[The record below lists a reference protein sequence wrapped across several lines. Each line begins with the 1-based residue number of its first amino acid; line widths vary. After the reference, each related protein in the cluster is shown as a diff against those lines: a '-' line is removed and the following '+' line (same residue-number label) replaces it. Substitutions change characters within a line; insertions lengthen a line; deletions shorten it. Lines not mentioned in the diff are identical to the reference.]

1 MVSLRSYIITRLLLV
16 IPMIFIVLTVIFI
29 VLRILPGD
37 PVITVL
43 GPKSTIEERERLREM
58 LGLNKPLYIQY
69 IEYLSNIIKGDL
81 GRSMIF
87 GRRLVIEEIMDRFPA
102 TVELAITSLIFGAGL
117 GILIGSVGALSRRK
131 TVDILSRLYGIIS
144 YSFFIPWLGLMLQ
157 MGLSIGL
164 GLFPVSGRINPLL
177 APPRI
182 TGLYLVDSLITGRLD
197 SFLNALWHIT
207 LPTITLG
214 VVISGIFAKLGRTS
228 FSEVLVQDHV
238 LAARARGIKESTI
251 FRNHVAKNAIVPI
264 MTMMGLQFALLLG
277 GTVLTEATFSWP
289 GMGYLLFERILYR
302 DYNVI
307 QGVLIIFGLLIAL
320 INLIVD
326 ILYAYFDP
334 RVRF

>member
-1 MVSLRSYIITRLLLV
+1 MASLRNYIITRLLLV
-16 IPMIFIVLTVIFI
+16 IPMILIVLTVIFI

-43 GPKSTIEERERLREM
+43 GPKSTPEERERLREQ
-58 LGLNKPLYIQY
+58 LGLNKPIYIQY
-69 IEYLSNIIKGDL
+69 IEYLANIVRGDL
-81 GRSMIF
+81 GRSLIF
-87 GRRLVIEEIMDRFPA
+87 GRRQVIDEIMDRFPA
-102 TVELAITSLIFGAGL
+102 TVELAITSLIFGSAL
-117 GILIGSVGALSRRK
+117 GILVGSITVRSKRK
-131 TVDILSRLYGIIS
+131 SIDVLSRLYGIIS

-164 GLFPVSGRINPLL
+164 GLFPVSGRIDPLL
-177 APPRI
+177 TPPRI
-182 TGLYLVDSLITGRLD
+182 TGLYLIDSLISGRLD
-197 SFLNALWHIT
+197 SFLNSLWHLT
-207 LPTITLG
+207 LPTVTLG
-214 VVISGIFAKLGRTS
+214 IVISGIFAKLGRTS
-228 FSEVLVQDHV
+228 FSEVIVQDHV
-238 LAARARGIKESTI
+238 LAARARGVRESTI
-251 FRNHVAKNAIVPI
+251 FRNHVAKNSIVPI

-320 INLIVD
+320 INLLVD
-326 ILYAYFDP
+326 LLYAYIDP

>member
-16 IPMIFIVLTVIFI
+16 IPMILIVLTIIFI

-43 GPKSTIEERERLREM
+43 GPKSTFEERERLREQ
-58 LGLNKPLYIQY
+58 LGLNKPIYVQY
-69 IEYLSNIIKGDL
+69 IEYLSNIVKGDL
-81 GRSMIF
+81 GRSLIF
-87 GRRLVIEEIMDRFPA
+87 GRRQVIDEIMDRFPA
-102 TVELAITSLIFGAGL
+102 TVELAIASLLFGSCL
-117 GILIGSVGALSRRK
+117 GILVGSLSVWSKRRS
-131 TVDILSRLYGIIS
+131 VDLFSRLYGIIS

-164 GLFPVSGRINPLL
+164 GLFPVSGRIDPLL
-177 APPRI
+177 TPPRI
-182 TGLYLVDSLITGRLD
+182 TGLYLIDSLLSGRLD
-197 SFLNALWHIT
+197 SFINALWHLT
-207 LPTITLG
+207 LPTVTLG
-214 VVISGIFAKLGRTS
+214 VVISGIFTKLGRTS
-228 FSEVLVQDHV
+228 FSEVIVQDHV
-238 LAARARGIKESTI
+238 LAARARGIRESTI
-251 FRNHVAKNAIVPI
+251 FRNHVARNAIVPI

-307 QGVLIIFGLLIAL
+307 QGVLIIFGLLVAL
-320 INLIVD
+320 INLLVD
-326 ILYAYFDP
+326 ILYAYVDP

>member
-1 MVSLRSYIITRLLLV
+1 MASLRSYIVTRLLLV
-16 IPMIFIVLTVIFI
+16 IPMVFIVLTIIFI

-43 GPKSTIEERERLREM
+43 GPKSTLEERERLREQ
-58 LGLNKPLYIQY
+58 LGLNKPIYIQY
-69 IEYLSNIIKGDL
+69 VEYLGNIVRGDL
-81 GRSMIF
+81 GRSLIF
-87 GRRLVIEEIMDRFPA
+87 GRRLVIDEIMDRFPA
-102 TVELAITSLIFGAGL
+102 TVELAVTSLIFGAGV
-117 GILIGSVGALSRRK
+117 GILIGSLGALSKRK
-131 TVDILSRLYGIIS
+131 SVDIISRLYGIAS

-164 GLFPVSGRINPLL
+164 GLFPVSGRIDPLL
-177 APPRI
+177 TPPRI
-182 TGLYLVDSLITGRLD
+182 TGLYLVDSLLTGRLD
-197 SFLNALWHIT
+197 SFLSALWHIV

-214 VVISGIFAKLGRTS
+214 TVISGIFAKLGRTS
-228 FSEVLVQDHV
+228 FAEVIVQDHV
-238 LAARARGIKESTI
+238 LAARARGIRESTV
-251 FRNHVAKNAIVPI
+251 FRHHVARNAIVPI

-307 QGVLIIFGLLIAL
+307 QGVLIIFGLLVAL

-326 ILYAYFDP
+326 ILYAYVDP